1 MSALATRF
9 KSDGQSPRRGAW
21 LPCRNPHCTQA
32 AKQCRLWPCPR
43 TAHFK
48 DGGGRTFRFTSV
60 AGRRQHSIILKPAT
74 LFCRCNQLRTYRS
87 TSHLPFNFA
96 LTVRGRAAAND
107 LRCASTGGFP
117 MFRTLMIG
125 AVSALT
131 LSAAAFAQRRFGLI
145 IAGAALASIFAGL
158 PISTVEAQSGVV
170 GHGQKP
176 GKRIPFKAER
186 EPPQLTPEQ
195 KRLQEDFK
203 ARKRLGPPLPAAE
216 APASQA
222 PAAAPT
228 ASQTEVMGIGTT
240 TFTIFLSTAQPPYGF
255 LSTAVVAEPQAAT
268 NGPIVFYSANWFAS
282 FSTDSGTTFTFV
294 DPYTQ
299 FGPLDGGFCC
309 DQTVIY
315 DPTRDLMIWQL
326 QYEFS
331 LSTGKGSYRTAFA
344 NPASVESQGWCVYEW
359 NPGDFGL
366 GSGLWLD
373 YPHVAL
379 SSNFV
384 WYAANIFTGGN
395 DPRFQQ
401 TVIWRIRLDPAATC
415 DSKTFDYFRDTQF
428 NFTQVEGATDTMYW
442 ASHITNASMRIYQWA
457 EAGSTPSST
466 DVAVSQWPLG
476 GPLMCPGPDGL
487 NWCGRTDG
495 KNSYR

>member
-131 LSAAAFAQRRFGLI
+131 LSAAAFARRRFGLI

-158 PISTVEAQSGVV
+158 PISTVEAQSGIV

-176 GKRIPFKAER
+176 GKLIPFKAQRER
-186 EPPQLTPEQ
+186 PQLTPEQ
-195 KRLQEDFK
+195 KRLQEE
-203 ARKRLGPPLPAAE
+203 RLRHHKDTHGDTTSPEAPAAE
-216 APASQA
+216 APAPQA
-222 PAAAPT
+222 P
-228 ASQTEVMGIGTT
+228 
-240 TFTIFLSTAQPPYGF
+240 
-255 LSTAVVAEPQAAT
+255 
-268 NGPIVFYSANWFAS
+268 
-282 FSTDSGTTFTFV
+282 
-294 DPYTQ
+294 
-299 FGPLDGGFCC
+299 
-309 DQTVIY
+309 
-315 DPTRDLMIWQL
+315 
-326 QYEFS
+326 
-331 LSTGKGSYRTAFA
+331 
-344 NPASVESQGWCVYEW
+344 
-359 NPGDFGL
+359 
-366 GSGLWLD
+366 
-373 YPHVAL
+373 
-379 SSNFV
+379 
-384 WYAANIFTGGN
+384 
-395 DPRFQQ
+395 
-401 TVIWRIRLDPAATC
+401 PAADET
-415 DSKTFDYFRDTQF
+415 
-428 NFTQVEGATDTMYW
+428 NVLG
-442 ASHITNASMRIYQWA
+442 IT
-457 EAGSTPSST
+457 
-466 DVAVSQWPLG
+466 
-476 GPLMCPGPDGL
+476 PDGTFKIFQSTVQAYL
-487 NWCGRTDG
+487 AGII
-495 KNSYR
+495 SQ